1 MFGVRLK
8 ELLLA
13 LAAMLIGLAP
23 MQLLARPIAPASTC
37 HTSAGLN
44 ESYAA
49 VLRSEGRW
57 ICKSSGFDVSPDSLF
72 LRYQLDPA
80 LDGAR
85 ARSFVAQVGPFE
97 AITIWVEDKRGE
109 VRSQHHDRAAA
120 RHITAGPFMV
130 MALPQTP
137 STPQR
142 VVVRIDRPW
151 TKTIASHAWL
161 DSEQEGTGWGNGEM
175 IAMALICGM
184 LIAPLLLNL
193 AFYPV
198 LRRSY
203 VLWNVGVMVCMLVQ
217 ALMST
222 GFIHLLIDI
231 DSYAEL
237 GVGTVSLA
245 IACACVLMIAATF
258 IEPDR
263 QSPRMRALLK
273 LAGPFI
279 VAAAIISALPL
290 DSLRPYSMV
299 IGYADMALVIG
310 MLVAALVDASRRR
323 SQAVLFLIIG
333 LAPILMVAAY
343 RIAAYFLP
351 MAQPTESVVPFELA
365 LAGYVLIMSLG
376 IIFRFVD
383 LRVERDRA
391 TARAMELEDV
401 AGHDPLTGLW
411 NRRSIEHQF
420 EELYAMGFRTM
431 AVLDLDHFKSVNDS
445 HGHGVGDTVLK
456 VAASAL
462 SSDADTR
469 AVRMGGEEFLLL
481 LRGADAADRAENSRR
496 AISVRVAAGVP
507 GLDRIVTASMGLVE
521 HDHRGPYG
529 NAALK
534 VEFAA
539 LCAQCDRL
547 LYEAKRLGRNRTMR
561 EKFTSFSSERGSPA
575 TAIMR

>member
-1 MFGVRLK
+1 M
-8 ELLLA
+8 
-13 LAAMLIGLAP
+13 
-23 MQLLARPIAPASTC
+23 
-37 HTSAGLN
+37 
-44 ESYAA
+44 
-49 VLRSEGRW
+49 RSDGRW
-57 ICKSSGFDVSPDSLF
+57 ICQPSGFDVSPDSLF
-72 LRYQLDPA
+72 LRYRLDPA
-80 LDGAR
+80 LDAAR
-85 ARSFVAQVGPFE
+85 ARSFVAQVGPFA
-97 AITIWVEDKRGE
+97 AITIWAIDEQGE
-109 VRSQHHDRAAA
+109 VRSQRFDPAAV

-137 STPQR
+137 SAPHI
-142 VVVRIDRPW
+142 VIVRIDRPM

-161 DSEQEGTGWGNGEM
+161 DSRQEGTGWSNGEM

-203 VLWNVGVMVCMLVQ
+203 VLWNAGVIVCMLVQ
-217 ALMST
+217 AMMST

-231 DSYAEL
+231 DSYSEL
-237 GVGTVSLA
+237 GIGTVSLA

-263 QSPRMRALLK
+263 QSPRMRAALK

-279 VAAAIISALPL
+279 VLAAVISALPL
-290 DSLRPYSMV
+290 EVLRPYSM
-299 IGYADMALVIG
+299 IISYADMALVIG
-310 MLVAALVDASRRR
+310 MLVAALIDASRRQSR
-323 SQAVLFLIIG
+323 AVLFLIAG
-333 LAPILMVAAY
+333 LASILMVAVY

-376 IIFRFVD
+376 IVFRFVD
-383 LRVERDRA
+383 LRLERDRA
-391 TARAMELEDV
+391 TARAMELESV

-496 AISVRVAAGVP
+496 AISTRVAAGVP

-521 HDHRGPYG
+521 HDHREHYG
-529 NAALK
+529 NAAFK

-561 EKFTSFSSERGSPA
+561 EKFTSFSGARSLPA
-575 TAIMR
+575 AVIRP

>member
-1 MFGVRLK
+1 MFTLWRK
-8 ELLLA
+8 ALLLT
-13 LAAMLIGLAP
+13 LAALVACLVPTHAFS
-23 MQLLARPIAPASTC
+23 RPIAAAKTC
-37 HTSAGLN
+37 HASAALN
-44 ESYAA
+44 ETHTA
-49 VLRSEGRW
+49 VLRAEERW
-57 ICKSSGFDVSPDSLF
+57 ICESSRFDVSPDSLF
-72 LRYQLDPA
+72 LRYRLDPA
-80 LDGAR
+80 LDDAR
-85 ARSFVAQVGPFE
+85 ARSFVAQVGPFA
-97 AITIWVEDKRGE
+97 AITIWAVDQQGE
-109 VRSQHHDRAAA
+109 VRSQRYDRFTA

-137 STPQR
+137 AALQL

-161 DSEQEGTGWGNGEM
+161 DSRQEGTGWGNGEM
-175 IAMALICGM
+175 IAMAMICGM

-237 GVGTVSLA
+237 GIGTVSLA

-263 QSPRMRALLK
+263 QSPRMRTLLQ

-279 VAAAIISALPL
+279 VLAAVISALPL
-290 DSLRPYSMV
+290 EGMRPYSMI
-299 IGYADMALVIG
+299 IGYIDMAVVIG
-310 MLVAALVDASRRR
+310 MLVAALVDASRQR
-323 SQAVLFLIIG
+323 SRAVYFLIAG
-333 LAPILMVAAY
+333 LAPILLVAAY
-343 RIAAYFLP
+343 RIASYLLP
-351 MAQPTESVVPFELA
+351 MARPTESVVPFELA
-365 LAGYVLIMSLG
+365 LAAYVLVMSLG

-391 TARAMELEDV
+391 TALAIELEDV

-411 NRRSIEHQF
+411 NRRSIEQQF
-420 EELYAMGFRTM
+420 ETLYAMGFRTM
-431 AVLDLDHFKSVNDS
+431 AVLDLDHFKSINDS
-445 HGHGVGDTVLK
+445 YGHGVGDTVLK

-462 SSDADTR
+462 SSDSDTR

-481 LRGADAADRAENSRR
+481 LRGADAADRAEHCRR
-496 AISVRVAAGVP
+496 AISTRVAAGVP
-507 GLDRIVTASMGLVE
+507 GLDRILTASMGLVE

-529 NAALK
+529 NAAFK

-547 LYEAKRLGRNRTMR
+547 LYEAKLLGRNRTMR
-561 EKFTSFSSERGSPA
+561 EKFTSFSNEKVAPA
-575 TAIMR
+575 AAIRL

>member
-1 MFGVRLK
+1 M
-8 ELLLA
+8 
-13 LAAMLIGLAP
+13 AM
-23 MQLLARPIAPASTC
+23 
-37 HTSAGLN
+37 
-44 ESYAA
+44 
-49 VLRSEGRW
+49 
-57 ICKSSGFDVSPDSLF
+57 
-72 LRYQLDPA
+72 
-80 LDGAR
+80 
-85 ARSFVAQVGPFE
+85 
-97 AITIWVEDKRGE
+97 
-109 VRSQHHDRAAA
+109 
-120 RHITAGPFMV
+120 
-130 MALPQTP
+130 
-137 STPQR
+137 
-142 VVVRIDRPW
+142 
-151 TKTIASHAWL
+151 
-161 DSEQEGTGWGNGEM
+161 
-175 IAMALICGM
+175 ICGM
-184 LIAPLLLNL
+184 LVAPLLLNL

-222 GFIHLLIDI
+222 GFVHLLIAI
-231 DSYAEL
+231 DGYAEL
-237 GVGTVSLA
+237 GIGTVSLA
-245 IACACVLMIAATF
+245 VACACVLMIAATF

-279 VAAAIISALPL
+279 VFAAIISALPL
-290 DSLRPYSMV
+290 EELRPYSMI
-299 IGYADMALVIG
+299 IGYADMTLVIG

-333 LAPILMVAAY
+333 LAPILMVAVY
-343 RIAAYFLP
+343 RIASYFLP

-376 IIFRFVD
+376 IIFRFLD

-411 NRRSIEHQF
+411 NRRSIERQF

-456 VAASAL
+456 AAASAL
-462 SSDADTR
+462 ASDADTR
-469 AVRMGGEEFLLL
+469 AARMGGEEFLLL
-481 LRGADAADRAENSRR
+481 LRGGDAADRAENSRR
-496 AISVRVAAGVP
+496 AISTRVAAGVP

-521 HDHRGPYG
+521 HDHCGSHSH
-529 NAALK
+529 AAFK
-534 VEFAA
+534 VEFTA
-539 LCAQCDRL
+539 LCAHCDRL

-561 EKFTSFSSERGSPA
+561 EKFTSFSSDRGSPA
-575 TAIMR
+575 AAITR